1 VSFAED
7 ECPFLAGAIAYQI
20 FFALIPL
27 LALLIGVVGFLVG
40 PEAAEEEL
48 GRLIRLAYPAVSAR
62 ELGAVRQLVEGRALS
77 LGLGAVG
84 TLLGATA
91 VYGALDRALGEVLG
105 GTRRRFLGGA
115 AGALGFTLALISL
128 FALSFVASYGVQLA
142 QDLADALGFAPGRG
156 LLLAAGQ
163 LAGLV
168 AGFLLFF
175 LIYRS
180 VPRVAIPAAAP
191 VQAAVVSALL
201 WETAK
206 FAFAS
211 FTRALGVFEAYGAL
225 AFAAGLLTWMYL
237 TAAIILVGAE
247 VIKTRKVGD
256 R

>member
-1 VSFAED
+1 
-7 ECPFLAGAIAYQI
+7 
-20 FFALIPL
+20 
-27 LALLIGVVGFLVG
+27 
-40 PEAAEEEL
+40 
-48 GRLIRLAYPAVSAR
+48 
-62 ELGAVRQLVEGRALS
+62 VRQLVEGRALS
-77 LGLGAVG
+77 LGLGAIG

-115 AGALGFTLALISL
+115 ARGLGFLVALIGL
-128 FALSFVASYGVQLA
+128 FALSFAASYGVQLA

-156 LLLAAGQ
+156 LLLLVGQ
-163 LAGLV
+163 VAGLV

-175 LIYRS
+175 LVYGA
-180 VPRVAIPAAAP
+180 VPRSPIPGRAAA
-191 VQAAVVSALL
+191 QAAVVAALL

-211 FTRALGVFEAYGAL
+211 FTRALGMFEAYGAL

-247 VIKTRKVGD
+247 VIKTRGAD
-256 R
+256 GRAR